1 MHGAKRKSYELDSGQ
16 DTKKH
21 KSRQAPWWQKGPLYH
36 VYPKSF
42 YDSNGDGIGD
52 LEGITMK
59 ADYLKSLGI
68 TGIWMSPFFKSPMVD
83 NGYDIEDY
91 LQVDP
96 IFGSLDDFKKLI
108 DTFKAKNIKVVIDF
122 VPNHTSDQHECFQKS
137 RQKIHPYTDYYIW
150 KSANEDKVPTNWK
163 SVQISTH
170 SGCCLSVEI

>member
-1 MHGAKRKSYELDSGQ
+1 MIS
-16 DTKKH
+16 
-21 KSRQAPWWQKGPLYH
+21 
-36 VYPKSF
+36 
-42 YDSNGDGIGD
+42 
-52 LEGITMK
+52 
-59 ADYLKSLGI
+59 
-68 TGIWMSPFFKSPMVD
+68 
-83 NGYDIEDY
+83 
-91 LQVDP
+91 
-96 IFGSLDDFKKLI
+96 KKLI